1 MRIAKG
7 AKAERA
13 LGATLIACLLPVCTL
28 ASTNEA
34 SVQGINSGDLRGI
47 NSGDL
52 RGINSGDLRGINSG
66 DLRGIN
72 SGDLRGINSGDLRGI
87 NSGDLRGINSG
98 DLRGINSG
106 DLRGINSGDLRG
118 INSGDLRGINSGLV
132 LSGPVDSVDLSNGV
146 FTSLGQT
153 VMASHDMLQSMSPG
167 DLVSVTGSVAGP
179 GWLYADA
186 VEVADSGY
194 VPGAT
199 EIFVVGI
206 PSGVDRSLGQI
217 QLGGLSID
225 YTPALSSGSIPSGQ
239 MLGFRGIQPNSHGI
253 LISDAV
259 FKE

>member
-1 MRIAKG
+1 MR
-7 AKAERA
+7 
-13 LGATLIACLLPVCTL
+13 
-28 ASTNEA
+28 
-34 SVQGINSGDLRGI
+34 GINSGDLRGI

-118 INSGDLRGINSGLV
+118 INSGDLRGINSGDVRGINSGDLRDINSELV
-132 LSGPVDSVDLSNGV
+132 LSGPVESIDLSNGV

-153 VMASHDMLQSMSPG
+153 VMASHDMLNSMSLG

-186 VEVADSGY
+186 VEIADSGY

-199 EIFVVGI
+199 EIFVSGI
-206 PSGVDRSLGQI
+206 PSGVDRSLGQV

-239 MLGFRGIQPNSHGI
+239 MLGFRGIQPNSHGV

-259 FKE
+259 FAE